1 MVTKNRGTIQMD
13 PAQDGVASPATPGT
27 GKSKLET
34 LPKEDLIKFAKKQ
47 MMLMQKAKSRCTGI
61 GLKILISTKAL
72 TERLDTILLEKAET
86 EQHCL
91 SLKKE
96 NIKMKHEVEDSVTKM
111 EDVRKEFEQSHRNY
125 VKEIENLKNE
135 LMALHSKHN
144 EDKASLQKELE
155 EAINKQLELSEQL
168 KFRCASED
176 NVQKLQE
183 EIEKI
188 RPAFEEQI
196 LCLQKQLEATTDEK
210 KQEITHLQKVIE
222 TNSQH
227 YQKDINTLQEE
238 LLQLKAI
245 HQEEVKELLCQIEAS
260 AKEHEAEVIK
270 LNQVKENSM
279 KQCEANEKNIQEKH
293 EYELENLR
301 KATSDPYQDNQMC
314 TALLEEDTVVEQVV
328 NEKVKHLEDTLKE
341 LESQHSILK
350 DEVTYMNNLKLK
362 LEMDAQHIKDEFFHE
377 REDLEFKINELLL
390 AKEDQGSVIEKLKSE
405 LEDVNKQLCCAVEQ
419 HNKEVQS
426 LKEQHQKEISELHE
440 TFLSDSEKE
449 KLTLMFE
456 IQGLKEQ
463 CENLQQEKQEAI
475 LNYESLRE
483 IMEILQTE
491 LGESAGKISQEF
503 ESMKQQQASDVHELQ
518 QKLRTAF
525 NEKDALL
532 ETLNRLREEN
542 EKLLSQQELVPE
554 LETAIKNL
562 QEKNE
567 VYLVSLSQ
575 RDITLQGLEAKIS
588 CLTEERDEFVSKI
601 KRSHEEMD
609 NLHKKCET
617 EERVIIELREKME
630 RTTQYSSEL
639 EQKVNE
645 LTGRL
650 DETLK
655 EKDQND
661 QKLEN
666 LTAQIKTLSEDQEAL
681 SSEMHSLSE
690 ENNRLSSEK
699 NQLSRDLDSLLS
711 QKEGDLS
718 LKEHITELEK
728 KIQLMVEEQ
737 DSLSKLLENERVQ
750 KLFVKTQLYSFL
762 KQMGLTV
769 SEENEEQDA
778 TNVLQAVGESLA
790 RREEEQH
797 SLVSQYEERVLQLEK
812 EVKCLREENIA
823 QREEFSSLLSAHE
836 QEKVLLREELEETLS
851 EKEALQIDLLEMKN
865 ANEKIKLENHNLLI
879 QVEEA
884 SQTLCSKNDIC
895 EGEKSFIEEQEN
907 LRPLLEQRESELRE
921 MTAELISLKDYL
933 AKSSS
938 VKNDQ
943 LSSVK
948 ELEEKIGN
956 LEKESKEKEEKINK
970 LKLVAVKAKKEL
982 DSSRKETQTLR
993 EELEAVR
1000 SEKDQL
1006 STSMRDLIQGAES
1019 YKLKLQGLTDP
1030 SEDEPMI
1037 RVLLST
1043 TSVSTRSRARVSGK
1057 PVTSAA
1063 RPQGLA
1069 QTCTLATG
1077 WYRCHSKCLN
1087 LVSQPCNLLLEYD
1100 KQSEQLDMEKE
1111 RADNFEHHIEDLM
1124 KQLRNSTFQCEKL
1137 NSDNEDLLARIETL
1151 QSNAKLLEAQ
1161 ILEVQRAKAMVDKEL
1176 ETEKLQK
1183 EQKIKDAQQTTLMNM
1198 EIADYERLM
1207 KELNQKLTNKNSK
1220 IEDLEQEIKI
1230 QKQKQE
1236 TLQEEITSLQSSVQ
1250 QYEEQNTRIKQLLV
1264 RTKKELADSKQAE
1277 TDHLILQASL
1287 KGELEASQQQV
1298 EVYKIQLAETTSEK
1312 HKIHEHLKT
1321 SADQHQRTLSAYQQR
1336 VTALQEESRAAKAEQ
1351 AAIASEFESYKV
1363 RVHNVLKQQKNK
1375 SVSQA
1380 ETEGAKQ
1387 EREHLETLID
1397 QLKVKLQDSQHNLQI
1412 TTSEFHALQSE
1423 HDTLLERHNKMLQ
1436 ETVSKEAELREKL
1449 CSIQSE
1455 NMMLKSEHA
1464 QTVGQLTSQ
1473 NEALRSSFR
1482 DQVRHLQ
1489 EEHRKTMETLQQQ
1502 LSKVEAQ
1509 LFQLKNEPAT
1519 RSPAS
1524 SHQPLKN
1531 LRERRSTDLPLLD
1544 MHAVTREEGEG
1555 METTDTESVSS
1566 ASTYTQSLE
1575 QLLSSPEPKLEPPS
1589 WHAEFTK
1596 EELVQKLSSTTKSAD
1611 HLNGLLRETEATNAI
1626 LMEQIKLL
1634 KSEIR
1639 RLERNQ
1645 EREKSVANLEYLKNV
1660 MLQFIFL
1667 KPGSERERLLPVID
1681 TMLQLSPEEKG
1692 RLAVIAQD
1700 SPGTER
1706 QYDAALGPQSTVQ
1719 VDASVRLSWGR
1730 EVDYGEFIVHPQELT
1745 QIRPPFCGTV
1755 SSTPATALESTGLT
1769 KVPRAGPVH
1778 LMVLG
1783 DSPSSVSFPCWV
1795 CPPPK
1800 SSALSCSVYAPLAQC
1815 PQQQRLRP
1823 PAQCPQLQRL
1833 RPPAQSLSC
1842 SVCVSPQPSSSAAA
1856 SVSMRHFSPPHP
1868 HPMQLLGS
1876 VIAVPTPAPE
1886 SFTFCWRLR
1895 DIEHLS
1901 RNRVLF
1907 VQCSLR
1913 SQSEIQF
1920 SPVWHRAVYRVKY
1933 GYTSYM
1939 SKVGKRLHWVVS
1951 PTS

>member
-1 MVTKNRGTIQMD
+1 
-13 PAQDGVASPATPGT
+13 
-27 GKSKLET
+27 
-34 LPKEDLIKFAKKQ
+34 
-47 MMLMQKAKSRCTGI
+47 MMLMQKAKSRCTELEKEI
-61 GLKILISTKAL
+61 EELKSKPVAEGTDDIIKAL

-1019 YKLKLQGLTDP
+1019 YK
-1030 SEDEPMI
+1030 
-1037 RVLLST
+1037 
-1043 TSVSTRSRARVSGK
+1043 
-1057 PVTSAA
+1057 
-1063 RPQGLA
+1063 
-1069 QTCTLATG
+1069 
-1077 WYRCHSKCLN
+1077 
-1087 LVSQPCNLLLEYD
+1087 NLLLEYD

-1183 EQKIKDAQQTTLMNM
+1183 EQKIKEHTSVVNELEDLQLQLQKEKKQLQKTMQELELVKKDAQQTTLMNM

-1692 RLAVIAQD
+1692 RLAVIAQ
-1700 SPGTER
+1700 GEEEN
-1706 QYDAALGPQSTVQ
+1706 
-1719 VDASVRLSWGR
+1719 ASRTSGWASYLHSW
-1730 EVDYGEFIVHPQELT
+1730 
-1745 QIRPPFCGTV
+1745 
-1755 SSTPATALESTGLT
+1755 SGL
-1769 KVPRAGPVH
+1769 R
-1778 LMVLG
+1778 
-1783 DSPSSVSFPCWV
+1783 
-1795 CPPPK
+1795 
-1800 SSALSCSVYAPLAQC
+1800 
-1815 PQQQRLRP
+1815 
-1823 PAQCPQLQRL
+1823 
-1833 RPPAQSLSC
+1833 
-1842 SVCVSPQPSSSAAA
+1842 
-1856 SVSMRHFSPPHP
+1856 
-1868 HPMQLLGS
+1868 
-1876 VIAVPTPAPE
+1876 
-1886 SFTFCWRLR
+1886 
-1895 DIEHLS
+1895 
-1901 RNRVLF
+1901 
-1907 VQCSLR
+1907 
-1913 SQSEIQF
+1913 
-1920 SPVWHRAVYRVKY
+1920 
-1933 GYTSYM
+1933 
-1939 SKVGKRLHWVVS
+1939 
-1951 PTS
+1951 